1 MKERLL
7 NRRLVLR
14 SIMTATGAILLQ
26 FSVAHTVVRPYDEPF
41 RNHPI
46 WQPHQ
51 ELITGHVTN
60 EAGEPLA
67 GVSVW
72 LKGTDHRSSTNID
85 GEFQIPTN
93 GSSAVLVFSYVGY
106 ENKEVSIGQQ
116 RTVSVQLS
124 ITETAINEVVVVG
137 YGTQSKRKLST
148 AVSKVTGSSINH
160 LPVSSPGNALAGMA
174 AGVQVQSGGGDSPG
188 EQPTIRIRGVGS
200 LGGGNSPLY
209 VVDGYPLQD
218 ASHFSRISPSDIES
232 IEVLKDAASASIY
245 GSRAANGVVIV
256 TTKRGKSGKTSF
268 NVNAYSGIQ
277 EVYRKME
284 MMNAEEYLQYA
295 KDARNASGLGYP
307 DVFDTPDQLANTDWQ
322 DVIFQRAPMSEVR
335 LQALGGNEK
344 IQFAISGSYL
354 AQEGT
359 LKGTDY
365 KLASMRTN
373 LDAALSD
380 RLKIGV
386 NLAPS
391 VTIRNL
397 QPVPGVSGPASYVPV
412 YAALLMPPVVST
424 HLPNG
429 DYGQNNVMPFT
440 QYGFAETGIHNPLAV
455 LELNQNRQNTLNL
468 FNNAYLSWQPIDG
481 LEIKTQGGATISSR
495 TNETYIPSTL
505 AYSTSPFANL
515 STPSLAGIQSQAN
528 SGRNIDW
535 VWENT
540 ATYSRNFN
548 DAHNLSGLLLFSM
561 QKSDNQFVA
570 STGRIG
576 SFSNDIITNPTA
588 ATEQIGSLSYGRSSF
603 LSYAARVN
611 YDYKDKYMLMA
622 SIRTD
627 ASSRFGPQN
636 RFGVFQSYSAAWR
649 ISEESF
655 MASQHFFN
663 ELKLRASYG
672 ETGNA
677 NIGDN
682 TWMSSVTARNY
693 SYADVR
699 VPGSILQGFQNEN
712 LTWEKNK
719 QVNLGLDA
727 AFLNNR
733 IYLTMDAYRKNTVG
747 MLFSKELPA
756 IVGYATSFNTN
767 IGRLQNEG
775 FEIDLQTVNMQGI
788 FSWSTNLNLSFNRTK
803 VLDLGGRES
812 LNTSAGVSGWPNVY
826 KIEVGQPLGNMYGFI
841 IDGVIRNDV
850 QLNGNPQWPG
860 STVGSFQ
867 IRDVDGNGIINEGDR
882 TLLGNGLPDFIYGVT
897 NTITYRNFDLSMT
910 IQGVLGSDVINGA
923 SRHTELWAGRFN
935 AVKDLANNYFDP
947 SNPDRDV
954 KYGRVGSRSGF
965 STAGQLHTYA
975 VYNGS
980 FLRVRNITLGYN
992 LSERIAQKLRFS
1004 SARIYV
1010 AGQNLFTLS
1019 DYPGFNPEP
1028 SMHGDS
1034 VYQPGVDQGTYPS
1047 NRTYL
1052 LGINFGF

>member
-1 MKERLL
+1 MRKKLFL
-7 NRRLVLR
+7 
-14 SIMTATGAILLQ
+14 TATSAVLLQ
-26 FSVAHTVVRPYDEPF
+26 LPLVGVVHAHARSGHVDLVWQQPQEPV
-41 RNHPI
+41 
-46 WQPHQ
+46 
-51 ELITGHVTN
+51 TGRVTN

-67 GVSVW
+67 GVSVSV
-72 LKGTDHRSSTNID
+72 KGTQQRSSTNNN
-85 GEFQIPTN
+85 GEFQIQA
-93 GSSAVLVFSYVGY
+93 GGAADVLVFSYVGY
-106 ENKEVSIGQQ
+106 ENKEVSVGPQ
-116 RTVSVQLS
+116 RTVLIQLA
-124 ITETAINEVVVVG
+124 TAETAIDEVVVVG
-137 YGTQSKRKLST
+137 YGAQSKRKIST
-148 AVSKVTGSSINH
+148 AVSKVSGSSINH
-160 LPVSSPGNALAGMA
+160 LPVTTPGNALAGMA
-174 AGVQVQSGGGDSPG
+174 AGVQVQSGGGDTPG
-188 EQPTIRIRGVGS
+188 QAPTIRIRGIGS
-200 LGGGNSPLY
+200 LGGGNAPLY

-245 GSRAANGVVIV
+245 GSRAANGVILV
-256 TTKRGKSGKTSF
+256 TTKRGKSGKTTF
-268 NVNAYSGIQ
+268 NVNAYSGLQ
-277 EVYRKME
+277 QVYRKME
-284 MMNAEEYLQYA
+284 MMNAQEYLQYA
-295 KDARNASGLGYP
+295 KDARNASGLDYP
-307 DVFDTPDQLANTDWQ
+307 DVFDTPEQLANTDWQ
-322 DVIFQRAPMSEVR
+322 DVIFQSAPMSEFR

-344 IQFAISGSYL
+344 VQFSISGSYL
-354 AQEGT
+354 AQKGT

-386 NLAPS
+386 NFAPS
-391 VTIRNL
+391 VSIRHQ
-397 QPVPGVSGPASYVPV
+397 QPLPGVSGPASYVPV
-412 YAALLMPPVVST
+412 YAALLMPPVVSAR
-424 HLPNG
+424 LPNG

-455 LELNQNRQNTLNL
+455 LELNENRQNTLNL

-481 LEIKTQGGATISSR
+481 LEIKTQGGATVSAL
-495 TNETYIPSTL
+495 TNQTYIPSTL
-505 AYSTSPFANL
+505 AYATSPFANL
-515 STPSLAGIQSQAN
+515 STPSLAGIQSQTN

-540 ATYSRNFN
+540 ATYTRNFN
-548 DAHNLSGLLLFSM
+548 DVHNLSGLLLFSM
-561 QKSDNQFVA
+561 QKTDNQLVA

-588 ATEQIGSLSYGRSSF
+588 ATEQIGSLTYGRSSF

-611 YDYKDKYMLMA
+611 YDYKDKYILMA
-622 SIRTD
+622 SVRTD

-636 RFGVFQSYSAAWR
+636 RFGVFQSYAAAWR

-655 MASQHFFN
+655 MESQQLFN

-682 TWMSSVTARNY
+682 TWMSSVIARNY
-693 SYADVR
+693 SFGDER
-699 VPGSILQGFQNEN
+699 VPGTILQGLQNEN

-727 AFLNNR
+727 AFLDNR
-733 IYLTMDAYRKNTVG
+733 IYLTVDVYRKNTAG

-756 IVGYATSFNTN
+756 IVGYATSFYTN
-767 IGRLQNEG
+767 IGKLQNDG
-775 FEIDLQTVNMQGI
+775 FEVDLQTTNLKGA

-812 LNTSAGVSGWPNVY
+812 LNALAGTPGWPNVY
-826 KIEVGQPLGNMYGFI
+826 KVEVGQPLGNMYGFI
-841 IDGVIRNDV
+841 IDGVVRNEA

-860 STVGSFQ
+860 STVGSYQ
-867 IRDVDGNGIINEGDR
+867 IRDVDGNGSINEGDR
-882 TLLGNGLPDFIYGVT
+882 TLLGNGLPDFVYGMT
-897 NTITYRNFDLSMT
+897 NTLAYKNFDLSIV
-910 IQGVLGSDVINGA
+910 IQGVLGSNVINGA
-923 SRHTELWAGRFN
+923 SRHTELWVGRFN
-935 AVKDLANNYFDP
+935 TVKGMANNYFDP
-947 SNPDRDV
+947 ANPDRDV
-954 KYGRVGSRSGF
+954 KYARVGPRTGF
-965 STAGQLHTYA
+965 STAGELHTYA

-980 FLRVRNITLGYN
+980 FLRVRNLTLGYN

-1010 AGQNLFTLS
+1010 AGQNLLTVS

-1028 SMHGDS
+1028 SMYGDS
-1034 VYQPGVDQGTYPS
+1034 VYQPGSDQGTYPS
-1047 NRTYL
+1047 NRSYL